1 MSATRSAIYMRV
13 SKDDGSQETDNQL
26 LVLENEI
33 EHANSERLVEV
44 YIDRE
49 TGTKGRRERTDFD
62 RMFRDAE
69 RRRFDLLRFWA
80 LDRFSREGIRK
91 TIGYLQRLD
100 HLGVRFK
107 SHTEP
112 YLNTDNELIAHI
124 VIGVTSYYAQLE
136 AQRISDRTKAG
147 LARARAQGKVIGRPD
162 GFERWRPV
170 LESMLADDYG
180 KKRMS
185 RETGLSYNT
194 IKSYLQRIEEKANG
208 GGKDKGVTVATWR
221 GEPTDPAEP
230 EHTGARASS
239 GPGRV

>member
-1 MSATRSAIYMRV
+1 MVASGATTRSAIYMRV

-26 LVLENEI
+26 LVLQEEI
-33 EHANSERLVEV
+33 ERAKPGEELIEI
-44 YIDRE
+44 YLDRE
-49 TGTKGRRERTDFD
+49 TGTKGRRERSDFD
-62 RMFRDAE
+62 RMFQDAE
-69 RRRFDLLRFWA
+69 RRRFNLLRFWA

-124 VIGVTSYYAQLE
+124 VLGVTSYYAQLE

-147 LARARAQGKVIGRPD
+147 LDRARAQGKVIGRPD
-162 GFERWRPV
+162 GYERWKPT
-170 LESMLADDYG
+170 LESMIEEDYG

-194 IKSYLQRIEEKANG
+194 IKSYLKRMEGETTG
-208 GGKDKGVTVATWR
+208 GIVGDGVLPTALTRKD
-221 GEPTDPAEP
+221 
-230 EHTGARASS
+230 
-239 GPGRV
+239 

>member
-1 MSATRSAIYMRV
+1 MRV
-13 SKDDGSQETDNQL
+13 SKDDGSQDPENQL
-26 LVLENEI
+26 LVLRED
-33 EHANSERLVEV
+33 AERSGEDLVEIYV
-44 YIDRE
+44 DRE
-49 TGTKGRRERTDFD
+49 SGTKGRRERSDFD
-62 RMFRDAE
+62 RMFQDAE
-69 RRRFDLLRFWA
+69 KGRFELLRFWA

-124 VIGVTSYYAQLE
+124 VLGVTSYYGQLE
-136 AQRISDRTKAG
+136 AQRISERTKAG

-170 LESMLADDYG
+170 LEEMIDKKFG
-180 KKRMS
+180 KKKMA

-194 IKSYLQRIEEKANG
+194 VKAYLAKMADDDGAPGDAAGAGKSRGKAAWDVHGERRAVVLDPQRRLSS
-208 GGKDKGVTVATWR
+208 D
-221 GEPTDPAEP
+221 GE
-230 EHTGARASS
+230 
-239 GPGRV
+239 

>member
-1 MSATRSAIYMRV
+1 MAGATRSAIYMWV
-13 SKDDGSQETDNQL
+13 SKDDDSQETDNQL
-26 LVLENEI
+26 LILEEEI
-33 EHANSERLVEV
+33 ERVGEELVEV
-44 YIDRE
+44 YLDRE
-49 TGTKGRRERTDFD
+49 TGTKGRRERSDFD

-100 HLGVRFK
+100 HLDVRFK

-147 LARARAQGKVIGRPD
+147 LAWARAQGKVIGRPD
-162 GFERWRPV
+162 GYERWRPV
-170 LESMLADDYG
+170 LARMVEEGYG
-180 KKRMS
+180 KKRVIL
-185 RETGLSYNT
+185 ETGLSYNT
-194 IKSYLQRIEEKANG
+194 IKTCLQRMDVEN
-208 GGKDKGVTVATWR
+208 
-221 GEPTDPAEP
+221 
-230 EHTGARASS
+230 ASQGS
-239 GPGRV
+239 SA

>member
-1 MSATRSAIYMRV
+1 MAATIKSAIYMRV

-26 LVLENEI
+26 LVLQEEV
-33 EHANSERLVEV
+33 ERANTGAEPHEELVEI
-44 YIDRE
+44 YLDRE
-49 TGTKGRRERTDFD
+49 TGTKGRRERSDFD
-62 RMFRDAE
+62 RMFQDAE
-69 RRRFDLLRFWA
+69 RRRFELLRFWA

-124 VIGVTSYYAQLE
+124 VLGVTSYYAELE

-147 LARARAQGKVIGRPD
+147 LDRARAQGKVIGRPD
-162 GFERWRPV
+162 GYEKWKPD
-170 LESMLADDYG
+170 LQKMIAEGYG

-185 RETGLSYNT
+185 RETELSYNT
-194 IKSYLQRIEEKANG
+194 VKAYLARMEAEGFTGTKA
-208 GGKDKGVTVATWR
+208 
-221 GEPTDPAEP
+221 EL
-230 EHTGARASS
+230 
-239 GPGRV
+239 

>member
-1 MSATRSAIYMRV
+1 MVASENGAVASTRSAIYMRV

-26 LVLENEI
+26 LVLKEEI
-33 EHANSERLVEV
+33 ERANASAKSGAEPGEELVEI
-44 YIDRE
+44 YLDRE
-49 TGTKGRRERTDFD
+49 TGTKGRRERSDFD
-62 RMFRDAE
+62 RMFADAE
-69 RRRFDLLRFWA
+69 RRRFELLRFWA

-124 VIGVTSYYAQLE
+124 VLGVTSYYAQLE

-147 LARARAQGKVIGRPD
+147 LDRARAQGKVIGRPD
-162 GFERWRPV
+162 GYERWKPV
-170 LESMLADDYG
+170 LQKMIEEGYG

-185 RETGLSYNT
+185 RETKLSYNT
-194 IKSYLQRIEEKANG
+194 VKAYLARMDAEKKSEVNSL
-208 GGKDKGVTVATWR
+208 
-221 GEPTDPAEP
+221 
-230 EHTGARASS
+230 
-239 GPGRV
+239 